1 MAHAIWSGAISF
13 GLVTIP
19 VKLFTAVRAND
30 LRFNFLHKK
39 DDGRIYNERHCTVCG
54 EKVEYA
60 DLVKGYEYEKGTYVT
75 LSDTDLKSVAPEATQ
90 SVEIVEFVD
99 LDQINPMYFD
109 TPYYLEPEKK
119 GRHSYALLR
128 ESLREANKVGIAKVV
143 IRSREHL
150 AALKPNGEALVLEL
164 MHFADELVEQSDF
177 DFPELK
183 EKVAPAEL
191 KMAKMLIDSMTVEAF
206 EPEKFKRQ
214 RDGLQRSSDDDD
226 RRARRW
232 SRDLGAGLQG
242 ARRDQRRQPHG
253 RPPAQPRAVSRPRRQ
268 GADWG
273 EEREKVRAGREA
285 QTKEKRSVAQ
295 TSRTR
300 ARLDKIFVP
309 AFVLWRYFSYASPR
323 CRFGIT
329 RSILSPDRR

>member
-1 MAHAIWSGAISF
+1 MAHAIWSGAINF

-19 VKLFTAVRAND
+19 VKLFTAVRTND

-39 DDGRIYNERHCTVCG
+39 DDGRIFNERHCTVCD

-60 DLVKGYEYEKGTYVT
+60 DLVRGYEYEKGHYVT
-75 LSDTDLKSVAPEATQ
+75 LGDDDFKSVLPEATQ
-90 SVEIVEFVD
+90 SVDIVEFVE

-119 GRHSYALLR
+119 GRHAYALLR
-128 ESLREANKVGIAKVV
+128 ESLREANKVGIARVV

-191 KMAKMLIDSMTVEAF
+191 KVAKMLIDSMSSESF
-206 EPEKFKRQ
+206 EPEKFHDDYREAVMAMIEARVAGEEVSTPETKRPAATNVVNLM
-214 RDGLQRSSDDDD
+214 DVLQRS
-226 RRARRW
+226 
-232 SRDLGAGLQG
+232 L
-242 ARRDQRRQPHG
+242 
-253 RPPAQPRAVSRPRRQ
+253 
-268 GADWG
+268 
-273 EEREKVRAGREA
+273 E
-285 QTKEKRSVAQ
+285 QTKRGGVS
-295 TSRTR
+295 
-300 ARLDKIFVP
+300 ARPKAVP
-309 AFVLWRYFSYASPR
+309 AAKPAAKKAASAAKPKR
-323 CRFGIT
+323 KK
-329 RSILSPDRR
+329 SAA

>member
-1 MAHAIWSGAISF
+1 MAHAIWSGTISF

-19 VKLFTAVRAND
+19 VKLFTAVRTND

-39 DDGRIYNERHCTVCG
+39 DDGRIFNERHCTVCG

-60 DLVKGYEYEKGTYVT
+60 DLVRGYEYEKGHYVT
-75 LSDTDLKSVAPEATQ
+75 LADDDFKSVLPEATQ
-90 SVEIVEFVD
+90 SVEIVEFVE

-119 GRHSYALLR
+119 GRHAYALLR

-191 KMAKMLIDSMTVEAF
+191 KVAKMLIDTMSVAAF
-206 EPEKFKRQ
+206 EPEKFRDEYKEAVMSMIDARVAGEEVATPETKRPAATNVVNLM
-214 RDGLQRSSDDDD
+214 DVLQRSLEQSK
-226 RRARRW
+226 RGGSAT
-232 SRDLGAGLQG
+232 
-242 ARRDQRRQPHG
+242 
-253 RPPAQPRAVSRPRRQ
+253 SRPK
-268 GADWG
+268 AMPAA
-273 EEREKVRAGREA
+273 KPAA
-285 QTKEKRSVAQ
+285 KKSASAAKPKRKKSA
-295 TSRTR
+295 
-300 ARLDKIFVP
+300 A
-309 AFVLWRYFSYASPR
+309 
-323 CRFGIT
+323 
-329 RSILSPDRR
+329 